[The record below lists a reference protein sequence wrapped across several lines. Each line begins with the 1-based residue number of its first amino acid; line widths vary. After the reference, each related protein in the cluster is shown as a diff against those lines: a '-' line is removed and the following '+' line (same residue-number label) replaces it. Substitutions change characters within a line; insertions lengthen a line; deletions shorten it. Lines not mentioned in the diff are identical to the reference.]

1 MTLLERIEGPADL
14 RGLDHDQLTQLC
26 REIREYTVEAVQRTG
41 GHISSSLGATE
52 LTVAL
57 HRVFASP
64 SDKLVWDTGHQGYVH
79 KLLTGRR
86 DKFDSLRQFGGI
98 SGFLARTESEH
109 DQFGAG
115 HAGTSISAAQGMAV
129 ARDLNGGDEH
139 VIAIIGD
146 GALTA
151 GMAWE
156 AMNDIGARRTRMV
169 VVLNDNGMSIAPNVG
184 AVSRMLETVR
194 TASPYRELKHVA
206 RSVLEHMPAGD
217 LAEEARR
224 RLFTSLK
231 AIFIPNILFEQFGFT
246 YFGPVNGHDLD
257 ALENVLR
264 KARDFDEGPV
274 FVHVHTQK
282 GHGYGPAEEDN
293 QKWHGVSP
301 KGATAPK
308 GTAAAPGAPAP
319 GAPQYTKVFADAV
332 AETMRREPKVVA
344 ITAAMPAG
352 TGLTP
357 LFKEFPTRLF
367 DVGICEQHA
376 VTFAAGLATQGIVPI
391 VAIYSTFLQRGFDQ
405 VVHDVA
411 IQELPVIFAMDRGGI
426 VGDDGR
432 THQGLFDISFLR
444 PLPGMVLMAP
454 KDEAEL
460 RQMVWT
466 AVRYAQNG
474 GGPIAYR
481 YPRGVG
487 VGAALDAPLA
497 EIAIGSSET
506 LREGGDVAILAYGTI
521 VGPAL
526 RAAEALAADG
536 IEATVVNARFA
547 KPLDAE
553 RYLALAATVGRV
565 LTVEEHA
572 AAGGFGSA
580 VSELFVER
588 GATVE
593 LEIVGVPD
601 EWVDHGA
608 QTLWRKHFGLDG
620 DGIAAAVRRR
630 WPQLARAVSS
640 RESAS

>member
-1 MTLLERIEGPADL
+1 MTLLERIQSPADL
-14 RGLDHDQLTQLC
+14 RALDRAELAELC
-26 REIREYTVEAVQRTG
+26 REIRAYTVDAVQKTG

-52 LTVAL
+52 LTIAL
-57 HRVFASP
+57 HRVFDSP
-64 SDKLVWDTGHQGYVH
+64 RDKLVWDTGHQGYVH

-86 DKFDSLRQFGGI
+86 DRFGSLRQFGGI
-98 SGFLARTESEH
+98 SGFLVRTESEH

-115 HAGTSISAAQGMAV
+115 HAGTSISAAEGMAV
-129 ARDLNGGDEH
+129 ARDLVGGREH
-139 VIAIIGD
+139 VVAIIGD

-156 AMNDIGARRTRMV
+156 ALNDIGARRTRII

-194 TASPYRELKHVA
+194 TAAPYRELKHVA
-206 RSVLEHMPAGD
+206 RSVLDHMPAGD

-257 ALENVLR
+257 AVEGVLK
-264 KARDFDEGPV
+264 KARDFRDGPV

-293 QKWHGVSP
+293 QKWHGVS
-301 KGATAPK
+301 AT
-308 GTAAAPGAPAP
+308 GAAAAS
-319 GAPQYTKVFADAV
+319 APQYTKVFADAT
-332 AETMRREPKVVA
+332 AESMRREPSVVA

-352 TGLTP
+352 TGLAP
-357 LFKEFPTRLF
+357 LFKAFPSRLF

-411 IQELPVIFAMDRGGI
+411 VQGLPVVFAMDRGGI

-432 THQGLFDISFLR
+432 THQGLFDIAYLR
-444 PLPGMVLMAP
+444 PLPGIVLMAP

-466 AVRYAQNG
+466 AYRHAAAG
-474 GGPIAYR
+474 RGPIGVR
-481 YPRGVG
+481 FPRGAG
-487 VGAALDAPLA
+487 VGATLDAPLT
-497 EIAIGSSET
+497 ELTIGVSET
-506 LREGGDVAILAYGTI
+506 LREGDGVAILAYGHP
-521 VGPAL
+521 VGAAL
-526 RAAEALAADG
+526 EAAEILAKDG
-536 IEATVVNARFA
+536 LEATVVNARFA

-553 RYLALAATVGRV
+553 RILALAARIPRFVTI
-565 LTVEEHA
+565 EEHVI
-572 AAGGFGSA
+572 AGGFGSA
-580 VSELFVER
+580 VGELLAEH
-588 GATVE
+588 GARVD
-593 LEIVGVPD
+593 LEMLGIPD
-601 EWVDHGA
+601 EHVDHGA
-608 QTLWRKHFGLDG
+608 QKLWRHHYGIDAE
-620 DGIAAAVRRR
+620 GIAAAVRRR
-630 WPQLARAVSS
+630 WPRLAPVRQPK
-640 RESAS
+640 ESAG

>member
-1 MTLLERIEGPADL
+1 MTLLERIQTPADL
-14 RGLDHDQLTQLC
+14 RALDRDELVQLC
-26 REIREYTVEAVQRTG
+26 REIRDYTVDAVQKTG

-57 HRVFASP
+57 HRVFESP
-64 SDKLVWDTGHQGYVH
+64 RDKLVWDTGHQGYVH

-86 DKFDSLRQFGGI
+86 ERFGTLRQFGGI
-98 SGFLARTESEH
+98 SGFLVRTESEH

-129 ARDLNGGDEH
+129 ARDLKGGDEN
-139 VIAIIGD
+139 VVAIIGD

-156 AMNDIGARRTRMV
+156 ALNDIGARQTRMI

-194 TASPYRELKHVA
+194 TAAPYRELKHVA
-206 RSVLEHMPAGD
+206 RTVLDHMPAGD

-257 ALENVLR
+257 AVEGVLK
-264 KARDFDEGPV
+264 KARDFRDGPV

-282 GHGYGPAEEDN
+282 GHGYGPAEDDN
-293 QKWHGVSP
+293 QKWHGVSAT
-301 KGATAPK
+301 GAV
-308 GTAAAPGAPAP
+308 AAS
-319 GAPQYTKVFADAV
+319 APQYTRVFADAV
-332 AETMRREPKVVA
+332 AETMRRETAAVA

-391 VAIYSTFLQRGFDQ
+391 VAIYSTFLQRGYDQ

-411 IQELPVIFAMDRGGI
+411 VQELPVVFAMDRGGI

-432 THQGLFDISFLR
+432 THQGLFDIAYLR
-444 PLPGMVLMAP
+444 PLPGIVLMAP

-466 AVRYAQNG
+466 AVRYAKNG
-474 GGPIAYR
+474 GGPIAFR
-481 YPRGVG
+481 YPRGTG
-487 VGAALDAPLA
+487 VGASLDVPLA
-497 EIAIGSSET
+497 ELPIGLSET
-506 LREGGDVAILAYGTI
+506 LREGADVAILCY
-521 VGPAL
+521 GPAAHDAL
-526 RAAEALAADG
+526 HAAEALAAVG

-553 RYLALAATVGRV
+553 RYLALAARIGRV
-565 LTVEEHA
+565 LTVEEHVIS
-572 AAGGFGSA
+572 GGFGSA
-580 VSELFVER
+580 VNELFAER
-588 GATVE
+588 GAKVE
-593 LEIVGVPD
+593 LEILGVPD

-608 QTLWRKHFGLDG
+608 QKLWRKHFGLDAE
-620 DGIAAAVRRR
+620 GIAAAVRGR
-630 WPQLARAVSS
+630 WPQLAPDAAERA
-640 RESAS
+640 SAG

>member
-1 MTLLERIEGPADL
+1 MTVLERIQGPADL
-14 RGLDHDQLTQLC
+14 RSLDRDELGQLC
-26 REIREYTVEAVQRTG
+26 REIRQYTVDAVQQTG

-57 HRVFASP
+57 HRIFESP
-64 SDKLVWDTGHQGYVH
+64 RDKLVWDTGHQGYVH

-86 DKFDSLRQFGGI
+86 DRFDGLRQFGGI
-98 SGFLARTESEH
+98 SGFLVRTESEH

-129 ARDLNGGDEH
+129 ARDLKGGDEH
-139 VIAIIGD
+139 VVAIIGD

-156 AMNDIGARRTRMV
+156 ALNDIGARRTRII

-194 TASPYRELKHVA
+194 TATPYRELKHVA
-206 RSVLEHMPAGD
+206 RTVLEHMPAGD

-224 RLFTSLK
+224 RLFNSLK

-257 ALENVLR
+257 AVEGVLR
-264 KARDFDEGPV
+264 KARDFRDGPV

-293 QKWHGVSP
+293 QKWHGVS
-301 KGATAPK
+301 AT
-308 GTAAAPGAPAP
+308 GAAPAQ
-319 GAPQYTKVFADAV
+319 APQYTKVFADAV
-332 AETMRREPKVVA
+332 AETMRLEPAVVA

-357 LFKEFPTRLF
+357 LFKEFPSRLF

-411 IQELPVIFAMDRGGI
+411 IQELPVVFAMDRGGI

-432 THQGLFDISFLR
+432 THQGLFDIAYLR
-444 PLPGMVLMAP
+444 PLPGIVLMAP

-466 AVRYAQNG
+466 ATRYASNG
-474 GGPIAYR
+474 GGPIAFR
-481 YPRGVG
+481 FPRGTG
-487 VGAALDAPLA
+487 TGAALDVPLA
-497 EIAIGSSET
+497 ELPIGISET
-506 LREGGDVAILAYGTI
+506 VREGADVAILCYGP
-521 VGPAL
+521 VANDAL
-526 RAAEALAADG
+526 IAADALAAVG

-553 RYLALAATVGRV
+553 RFLAIAARIGRV
-565 LTVEEHA
+565 LTVEEHVI
-572 AAGGFGSA
+572 AGGFGSA

-588 GATVE
+588 GAKVE
-593 LEIVGVPD
+593 LEILGVPD

-608 QTLWRKHFGLDG
+608 QKLWRKHFGLDA

-630 WPQLARAVSS
+630 WPRLADDASE
-640 RESAS
+640 RESAG

>member
-1 MTLLERIEGPADL
+1 MTLLERVQSPADL
-14 RGLDHDQLTQLC
+14 RALDRDELAELC
-26 REIREYTVEAVQRTG
+26 REIRRHTVDAVQKTG

-57 HRVFASP
+57 HRVFESP
-64 SDKLVWDTGHQGYVH
+64 RDKLVWDTGHQGYVH

-86 DKFDSLRQFGGI
+86 DRFGTLRQFGGI
-98 SGFLARTESEH
+98 SGFLVRTESEH

-129 ARDLNGGDEH
+129 ARDLLRRDEH
-139 VIAIIGD
+139 VVAIIGD

-156 AMNDIGARRTRMV
+156 ALNDIGARRTRMI

-184 AVSRMLETVR
+184 AISRMLETVR
-194 TASPYRELKHVA
+194 TAAPYRELKHVA
-206 RSVLEHMPAGD
+206 RTVIDHMPAGD

-257 ALENVLR
+257 AVESVLK
-264 KARDFDEGPV
+264 KARDFRDGPV

-293 QKWHGVSP
+293 QKWHGVSAT
-301 KGATAPK
+301 GAASAT
-308 GTAAAPGAPAP
+308 
-319 GAPQYTKVFADAV
+319 APQYTRVFADAV
-332 AETMRREPKVVA
+332 AETMRREPNVVA

-352 TGLTP
+352 TGLAP
-357 LFKEFPTRLF
+357 LFTEFPSRLF

-411 IQELPVIFAMDRGGI
+411 IQELPVVFAMDRGGI

-432 THQGLFDISFLR
+432 THQGLFDIAYLR
-444 PLPGMVLMAP
+444 PLPGIVLMAP

-466 AVRYAQNG
+466 AVRYAENG
-474 GGPIAYR
+474 GGPIAFR
-481 YPRGVG
+481 YPRGTG
-487 VGAALDAPLA
+487 IGAAPDAPLA
-497 EIAIGSSET
+497 EIPIGISET
-506 LREGGDVAILAYGTI
+506 LREGADVAIVSYGTL
-521 VGPAL
+521 AHEAMT
-526 RAAEALAADG
+526 AAESLAAAG

-553 RYLALAATVGRV
+553 RLLALAARVGRI
-565 LTVEEHA
+565 LTVEEHVM
-572 AAGGFGSA
+572 AGGFGSA
-580 VSELFVER
+580 VNELFVER
-588 GATVE
+588 GAKVE
-593 LEIVGVPD
+593 LEILGVPD

-608 QTLWRKHFGLDG
+608 QKLWRKHFGLDA

-630 WPQLARAVSS
+630 WPQLARDVAS
-640 RESAS
+640 RESAG